1 MPKVVSLDIS
11 QIHDVQAQVDTLKKT
26 HHAIISDW
34 QLEIISAPRLCYS
47 EDFDPIW
54 VLGSQG
60 QISKINESSLLV
72 NSLANQYEH
81 ACLLFID
88 CALVELPEIQ
98 ELVGKI

>member
-1 MPKVVSLDIS
+1 MPELPEVETIRRDLSARL
-11 QIHDVQAQVDTLKKT
+11 LNKK
-26 HHAIISDW
+26 
-34 QLEIISAPRLCYS
+34 
-47 EDFDPIW
+47 
-54 VLGSQG
+54 
-60 QISKINESSLLV
+60 ISKINESSLLV